1 MKQTELAIDLDPMKW
16 SRLIV
21 ECLCFCKIRFVT
33 RISAFSDRAAARRR
47 HHVGRVQALTPVI
60 APLALFCLVCLL
72 SSQSFGQGVH
82 HPFAVGANEGAAGG
96 TQGLSGW
103 ILSQESGFY
112 RLLSGAIRAAK
123 QSGAAS
129 WGLIGLSFAYGIF
142 HAAGPGHGK
151 AVIASYMLANERAL
165 RRGLVIAFGAALLQG
180 MSAIAIVGL
189 STIVFK
195 ATAARMTSAAN
206 AVEIISYA
214 GIVVLGAALVYT
226 KGRALISAWRTAP
239 ATLAFA
245 VSGGSNR
252 MFVADDCTLDHVHGL
267 GCGHVHAPDPRTL
280 DAGFA
285 WKSALLTMA
294 AAGARPCS
302 GAILVLVFALA
313 QGIFSAGLFAVLAMS
328 LGTAITTAALA
339 SLAVF
344 AKLAAVKY
352 SKADSHRAVLAGRM
366 FEVGAAVC
374 VLALGLTLLLANIAG
389 RGLAN

>member
-1 MKQTELAIDLDPMKW
+1 MISTP
-16 SRLIV
+16 V
-21 ECLCFCKIRFVT
+21 
-33 RISAFSDRAAARRR
+33 SAFADRVVARLRR
-47 HHVGRVQALTPVI
+47 HAWLLQAL
-60 APLALFCLVCLL
+60 APLALFCFVCLL

-82 HPFAVGANEGAAGG
+82 HPFAVGANEGAASGV
-96 TQGLSGW
+96 QGLSGW

-123 QSGAAS
+123 QSGAAG

-165 RRGLVIAFGAALLQG
+165 QRGVVIAFGAALLQG
-180 MSAIAIVGL
+180 LSAIAIVGI
-189 STIVFK
+189 SAMVFR

-214 GIVVLGAALVYT
+214 GIVVLGAVLVYT
-226 KGRALISAWRTAP
+226 KGLALISAWRTAP
-239 ATLAFA
+239 PAMALTAG
-245 VSGGSNR
+245 GGSSR

-280 DAGFA
+280 GVGFA
-285 WKSALLTMA
+285 WKSALLTMV

-328 LGTAITTAALA
+328 LGAAMTTTALA
-339 SLAVF
+339 SMAVF
-344 AKLAAVKY
+344 AKWAAVKY
-352 SKADSHRAVLAGRM
+352 SKADSQRAILAGRM

-374 VLALGLTLLLANIAG
+374 VLALGLALLLASIAG
-389 RGLAN
+389 RGPAN